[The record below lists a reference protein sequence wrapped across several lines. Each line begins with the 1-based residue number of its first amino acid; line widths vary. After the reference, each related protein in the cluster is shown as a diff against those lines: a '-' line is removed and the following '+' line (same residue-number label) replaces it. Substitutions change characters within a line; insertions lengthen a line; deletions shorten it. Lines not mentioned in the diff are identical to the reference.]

1 MPLPRWF
8 LRTLECA
15 LKRPSTFAGSKYAL
29 TGDLI
34 PEASVAFLTVKR
46 WAVGVLIAL
55 GHPRVEVQFEV
66 SVGSYTEVMK
76 ELNGG
81 WEKKANLDSLRNAVS
96 RATQLFDG
104 LLSDPPGLG
113 WDGITLY
120 RLREEGPNFPCVYYL
135 Y

>member
-1 MPLPRWF
+1 MPLPRCF

-15 LKRPSTFAGSKYAL
+15 LKLPSTFDGSKYAL

-34 PEASVAFLTVKR
+34 PEASTAFLTVKQ
-46 WAVGVLIAL
+46 WAIGALIAL
-55 GHPRVEVQFEV
+55 GHPRVEVQFEF
-66 SVGSYTEVMK
+66 SVGSYTEVMN
-76 ELNGG
+76 ELNDG
-81 WEKKANLDSLRNAVS
+81 WEKKANLDNLRNAVS

-120 RLREEGPNFPCVYYL
+120 RLRD
-135 Y
+135 